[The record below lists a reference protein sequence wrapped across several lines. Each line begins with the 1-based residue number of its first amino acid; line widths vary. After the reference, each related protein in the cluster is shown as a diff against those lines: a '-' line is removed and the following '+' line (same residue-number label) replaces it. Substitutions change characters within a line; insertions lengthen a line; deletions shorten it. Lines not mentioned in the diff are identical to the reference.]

1 MRFVRLIVLLPLGL
15 ALIAATCVTNVEQQG
30 ERGPWAGEVVNTNGY
45 TVFGASAKASIFD
58 ADGRAYYESATG
70 ALACPS
76 TLLPGERGAFRL
88 FVGDDGLLDDP
99 ALPLQARFN
108 PVAFD
113 FPGRGDG
120 RSEGLLVTLLEQQ
133 ALGVRVLVT
142 NNSDFDYTGVSVCAV
157 LRTDAGDVVSVGEDR
172 VDPSGRKL
180 VPGAS
185 TELNINF
192 GTAPDGSIRFF
203 PTGLT
208 TAPVPDCCPPVFFST
223 WHSVDLKWFSV
234 LLPPDWQYVPAQGI
248 DSFVGQFAGPEGSL
262 WFDFGPYSNNLPFED
277 DPAYHV
283 HFETIGG
290 RTAKIAE
297 VIGARGTTGVNIP
310 IAGTDQF
317 PSSSLTV
324 AGEDLSPA
332 ARAIALQVFRAIRIC
347 ECAEP

>member
-1 MRFVRLIVLLPLGL
+1 
-15 ALIAATCVTNVEQQG
+15 
-30 ERGPWAGEVVNTNGY
+30 VNANGY

-58 ADGRAYYESATG
+58 ADGRAYYESETA

-76 TLLPGERGAFRL
+76 TLLPGEHGAFRL

-113 FPGRGDG
+113 FPGSGDG
-120 RSEGLLVTLLEQQ
+120 RSDGLLVTIVERQQ
-133 ALGVRVLVT
+133 SSVRVLVT
-142 NNSDFDYTGVSVCAV
+142 NNSAFDYTGVSVCAV

-172 VDPSGRKL
+172 VEPAEREL
-180 VPGAS
+180 APGAS
-185 TELNINF
+185 AELNISF
-192 GTAPDGSIRFF
+192 GAAPDGSIRFF
-203 PTGLT
+203 PTGI
-208 TAPVPDCCPPVFFST
+208 APAPPNDCCPPIFFST

-248 DSFVGQFAGPEGSL
+248 DSFVGQFAGPDGSF
-262 WFDFGPYSNNLPFED
+262 WFDFGPYSGNLRFED
-277 DPAYHV
+277 DPAYRV

-290 RTAKIAE
+290 FTAKIAE
-297 VIGARGTTGVNIP
+297 IIGAGGTTGVNIP
-310 IAGTDQF
+310 IAGTEQF

-324 AGEDLSPA
+324 AGEDLSPE
-332 ARAIALQVFRAIRIC
+332 AREIALQVFRSIRIC